1 MPLYKSPIKP
11 YDPVIPQ
18 EGTRNFLYLRD
29 SFYGEGQDSYSTPFS
44 QNQEMF
50 SKLTNIMPISS
61 GVCQLRYGYTLFNNP
76 SIGPIQH
83 LYSYQNILSNTRKL
97 VYVSGNSID
106 VSNEDGTSLSS
117 ILTSLASNPRA
128 AAARDYIFFPQV
140 TAPFTWPS
148 AQKSDGK
155 KWHSVNGLSDWGLA
169 QPASTINVTSTA
181 SSGNITLISTIGRV
195 YAGAFLNSTTGHY
208 SNVNVGLGSFA
219 SGTPGPFFPTTVTQ
233 TSSGATAWVN
243 PTNIEANDGNV
254 ANAPTIPAGGHSES
268 LLASGFGFTIP
279 STATIYGISATISKA
294 MRGSTFIVDNVVEL
308 LKAGVGVGISRGDA
322 VTQWPVTAT
331 TICTPANYGG
341 STDLWGTTWTPAD
354 INNTNFGI
362 AIGAQNIAA
371 SIVGNP
377 QAFIDY
383 VTLSVTYAIG
393 NGANSGAVTSK
404 SISISL
410 PTSNPPPGA
419 DKFVIGATLDGGD
432 TTTIYILDTVP
443 VATTTYVDNIPD
455 NVLVTNNIGNEIDD
469 FGTNHGLFDNDF
481 PPLGLQFPLKYRGRI
496 YGAIQETL
504 YFSKNLDEVLTSTG
518 LVLGRYEEAWP
529 ATNTLDIST
538 QKESIRGLLTDGD
551 VLYIGTERHMWRLS
565 GDSPTNFSKPEI
577 VFNEVGILNQD
588 VWQIVFAEGR
598 PLGMMWMT
606 PDRRVIMSNFGNYQ
620 DVGTPIQD
628 VLNTLNP
635 AASTAAWGGFF
646 SEGAYDV
653 YILAIPTGSNTTPD
667 TFCVY
672 DLRSQRWLI
681 WLPADTFSS
690 ALYNINSNGSPQWL
704 MAAST
709 GKVYQFTSTSTADR
723 VGDTPI
729 PILPIIQTPW
739 MHLGEP
745 TKIKT
750 LNEIEVVTGDSSM
763 TLTIDGASTYPQ
775 TLSPNNV
782 VTASPL
788 VNSSNRGFKKVYL
801 AANISRDR
809 FYRFT
814 FNGTGSSNNV
824 LDGFT
829 IEAVPIFH

>member
-61 GVCQLRYGYTLFNNP
+61 GVCQLRYGYALFNNP
-76 SIGPIQH
+76 SIGPVQRI
-83 LYSYQNILSNTRKL
+83 YSYQNILSNTRKL
-97 VYVSGNSID
+97 IYISGNTVD
-106 VSNEDGTSLSS
+106 VSEEDGTSLSS
-117 ILTSLASNPRA
+117 ILTSIASNPRSVS
-128 AAARDYIFFPQV
+128 ARDYILFPQV
-140 TAPFTWPS
+140 IAPFTWPS
-148 AQKSDGK
+148 GQQSDGK
-155 KWHSVNGLSDWGLA
+155 KWHSINGLSDWGLA
-169 QPASTINVTSTA
+169 QPASTINVTNVTA
-181 SSGNITLISTIGRV
+181 TGNITLVSVIGRV

-208 SNVNVGLGSFA
+208 SNVNVGLGSFT

-233 TSSGATAWVN
+233 TSSGLTPWVN
-243 PTNIEANDGNV
+243 PTSIEVNDGVV
-254 ANAPTIPAGGHSES
+254 ATATFAPGPAASGES

-279 STATIYGISATISKA
+279 SNATIYGISATISK
-294 MRGSTFIVDNVVEL
+294 RQSGLSFITDNVVEL
-308 LKAGVGVGISRGDA
+308 LKAGIGVGTSEAQPTIL
-322 VTQWPVTAT
+322 WPT
-331 TICTPANYGG
+331 TLTPVNYGG

-354 INNTNFGI
+354 INNANFGI
-362 AIGAQNIAA
+362 AIGAKVIGIKGA
-371 SIVGNP
+371 S
-377 QAFIDY
+377 AEIDY
-383 VTLSVTYAIG
+383 VTLSVTYATG
-393 NGANSGAVTSK
+393 TGANTGTISSRSV
-404 SISISL
+404 SITL
-410 PTSNPPPGA
+410 PTSNPPAGA

-432 TTTIYILDTVP
+432 TTTIYVLDTVP
-443 VATTTYVDNIPD
+443 IATTTYLDNTPD

-481 PPLGLQFPLKYRGRI
+481 PPLGLQFPLKYRGRV

-565 GDSPTNFSKPEI
+565 GDSPSNFSKPEI

-620 DVGTPIQD
+620 DAGTPIQD

-635 AASTAAWGGFF
+635 SASTAAWGGFF

-681 WLPADTFSS
+681 WIPADTFSS
-690 ALYNINSNGSPQWL
+690 ALYNINSNGAPQWL

-709 GKVYQFTSTSTADR
+709 GKVYQFTSASTADR

-729 PILPIIQTPW
+729 PILPTIQTPW

-763 TLTIDGASTYPQ
+763 TLTIDGASTFPQ

-782 VTASPL
+782 VTSSPL
-788 VNSSNRGFKKVYL
+788 VNSGNRGFKKVYL
-801 AANISRDR
+801 ASSISRDR